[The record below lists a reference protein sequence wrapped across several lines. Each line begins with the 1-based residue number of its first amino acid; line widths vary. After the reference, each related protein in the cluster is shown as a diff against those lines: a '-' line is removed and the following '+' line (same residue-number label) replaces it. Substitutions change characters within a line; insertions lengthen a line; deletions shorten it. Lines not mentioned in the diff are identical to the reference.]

1 MFSFGIWELLIIL
14 AIVLVI
20 FGGKRLPALGRSLG
34 ETVNVV
40 KSVSGGDKSKTD
52 QPKDSTESDT
62 GSTMAEKIIPEL
74 NTVRQLKTPQ
84 GKLKLLGRLTRI
96 SK

>member
-20 FGGKRLPALGRSLG
+20 FGGKRLPALGKSLG
-34 ETVNVV
+34 ETYNVV
-40 KSVSGGDKSKTD
+40 RSVGGGKKSETDPKDDSSKT
-52 QPKDSTESDT
+52 ESA
-62 GSTMAEKIIPEL
+62 SMAEKIIPEL

-84 GKLKLLGRLTRI
+84 GKLKLLGRLTKIGR
-96 SK
+96 

>member
-20 FGGKRLPALGRSLG
+20 FGGKRLPALGKSLG

-40 KSVSGGDKSKTD
+40 KSVGGGEKSKTD
-52 QPKDSTESDT
+52 QPKDGAESDT
-62 GSTMAEKIIPEL
+62 GGSMAEKIIPEL

-96 SK
+96 TK

>member
-1 MFSFGIWELLIIL
+1 
-14 AIVLVI
+14 
-20 FGGKRLPALGRSLG
+20 LG

-40 KSVSGGDKSKTD
+40 KSVSGGEKSKTD
-52 QPKDSTESDT
+52 QSKDGSESET
-62 GSTMAEKIIPEL
+62 GSMAEKIIPEL

>member
-1 MFSFGIWELLIIL
+1 MFGFGIWEMLIIL

-40 KSVSGGDKSKTD
+40 KSVSGGEKSKTD
-52 QPKDSTESDT
+52 QPED
-62 GSTMAEKIIPEL
+62 GSEKASGSMAEKIIPEL

-84 GKLKLLGRLTRI
+84 GKLKLLGKLTRI
-96 SK
+96 TK

>member
-40 KSVSGGDKSKTD
+40 KSVSGGGKSKTD
-52 QPKDSTESDT
+52 QVKDSAESDA
-62 GSTMAEKIIPEL
+62 GSTIAEKIIPEL

-96 SK
+96 TK